1 MLPSHDPNIPE
12 GRAEFNVYQ
21 PDMIIPRGKEPLDTN
36 SPDMIIPRRRE
47 ALTNSGTEFNEFN
60 LPSSGSIRSKP
71 AMW

>member
-21 PDMIIPRGKEPLDTN
+21 PDMIIQHGKEALDTN

-47 ALTNSGTEFNEFN
+47 ALTNTGTEFNEFK

>member
-21 PDMIIPRGKEPLDTN
+21 PDMIIPR
-36 SPDMIIPRRRE
+36 RRE
-47 ALTNSGTEFNEFN
+47 ALTNSGTEFNEFK